1 VYRFAY
7 REPQD
12 RAKGDVAEDVEME
25 FRYRYRKHATSKGTK
40 VITDIRVYWTMFD
53 VKSLF

>member
-1 VYRFAY
+1 MYRFAY

-12 RAKGDVAEDVEME
+12 RAKGDVAEELE
-25 FRYRYRKHATSKGTK
+25 IACRYRCRKYANTKGTK

>member
-12 RAKGDVAEDVEME
+12 RAKGDVAEELE
-25 FRYRYRKHATSKGTK
+25 IACRYRCRKYANTKGTK